1 MASGRDFSRSQK
13 KIIDRYYDNHGTI
26 LAQRLAEITTDMAL
40 ADGDE
45 KKLTRLWIRAEQALT
60 KAKGAGLKVT
70 ETEIKV
76 VLEKRDL
83 ESLGR
88 LVSKLA

>member
-13 KIIDRYYDNHGTI
+13 KIIDRYYDNHDTI

-45 KKLTRLWIRAEQALT
+45 KKLGRLWIRAEQALT

-70 ETEIKV
+70 ETEVKQ
-76 VLEKRDL
+76 VLANRDM